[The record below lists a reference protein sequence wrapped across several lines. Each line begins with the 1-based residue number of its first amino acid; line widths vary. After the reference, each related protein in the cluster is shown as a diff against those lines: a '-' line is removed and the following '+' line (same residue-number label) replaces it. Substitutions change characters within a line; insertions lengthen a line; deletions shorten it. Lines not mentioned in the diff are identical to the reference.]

1 MTINNVLRM
10 AATSTLLFVC
20 AGIAAAQGPV
30 ADADTTSSNL
40 TMNATVQTSVQLNIA
55 TGSGGSTVVGSD
67 ATGLYSVE
75 FGEINGLGT
84 GDPTVLGVTKAI
96 DGTSGTLYTTPISLT
111 PVFSGFAEFS
121 TASIEVAQDP
131 AGDIDM
137 AREGELATT
146 TATVS
151 TGASTFAVGGLT
163 SGQTAQRFV
172 GMYAARSEV
181 AGAKDAT
188 LIYTVT
194 VALD

>member
-1 MTINNVLRM
+1 MTIKSLLRL

-30 ADADTTSSNL
+30 ADADTTTSEL
-40 TMNATVQTSVQLNIA
+40 TMNATVQTSVQLNIS
-55 TGSGGSTVVGSD
+55 TGSGGSTVSGSD

-75 FGEINGLGT
+75 FGNINGLGT
-84 GDPTVLGVTKAI
+84 GTPSAGVTKAI
-96 DGTSGTLYTTPISLT
+96 DASGTLYTTPINLT
-111 PVFSGFAEFS
+111 PVFSGFVGGA
-121 TASIEVAQDP
+121 TAVIEVAQDP
-131 AGDIDM
+131 AGDTDM
-137 AREGELATT
+137 AREGGAANS

-151 TGASTFAVGGLT
+151 TGASTFAVGGIA
-163 SGQTAQRFV
+163 SGVPTQRFV

-181 AGAKDAT
+181 AGAKQAT